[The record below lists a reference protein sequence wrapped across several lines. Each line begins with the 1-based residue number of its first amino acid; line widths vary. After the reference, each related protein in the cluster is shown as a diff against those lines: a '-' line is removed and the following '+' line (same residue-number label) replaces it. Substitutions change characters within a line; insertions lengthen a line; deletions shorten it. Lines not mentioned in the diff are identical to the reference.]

1 MSSTEKAP
9 ETSTD
14 CYKQTATA
22 CMSLLVLART
32 SLLALARMS
41 LLALAWCENIFEN
54 PLANRFLQ
62 YGVRLRC
69 RLPVC
74 HTTVSS
80 RLKLMFCVA
89 QKSLVSGRQLK

>member
-1 MSSTEKAP
+1 MIKYRSLKRMCSGEKAP
-9 ETSTD
+9 ETLTD

-22 CMSLLVLART
+22 C
-32 SLLALARMS
+32 MS

-54 PLANRFLQ
+54 PFLSRLANRFLR